1 MRVGGGRW
9 RAIVV
14 LSAAALGLACSSTPK
29 NTNVGR
35 PSASESGFRVLDAV
49 VVDRAFEARSPGGG
63 SPMTAGSGTWYLDFE
78 AREGEA
84 TVHYRFP
91 VTRSQYQRY
100 ADGARVQLVLAN
112 DQLRELRPAPEP
124 K

>member
-1 MRVGGGRW
+1 MTS
-9 RAIVV
+9 RAVPW
-14 LSAAALGLACSSTPK
+14 LLLAALAAACSSGAK
-29 NTNVGR
+29 NTNIGR
-35 PSASESGFRVLDAV
+35 PSASEGGFRVLDAV

-63 SPMTAGSGTWYLDFE
+63 SPMVAGSGTWYLDFE